1 MKRFALIGLGDFGL
15 SMLKELLKLTN
26 NIVLLDR
33 DRTLVETYRSRVRI
47 VRAIDVLD
55 EFTLCKMIPQDI
67 NAAVIDLGVKIE
79 SSIMITTFL
88 KKLEIADIVVK
99 AYSAEQGH
107 ILSSVGATH
116 VVLPDREAAKK
127 VTPMIAFDLLFNFMP
142 LSAQLAIAEM
152 AVHEDYVGRTLREV
166 DVRKNFSL
174 NIIAIRKRDAEDF
187 CFINDPEYCFEAND
201 VLLVAGSHKDIY
213 AQSQDKLAHT
223 HSFSDCFKQWFLT
236 S

>member
-142 LSAQLAIAEM
+142 LSAQL
-152 AVHEDYVGRTLREV
+152 D
-166 DVRKNFSL
+166 RKS
-174 NIIAIRKRDAEDF
+174 
-187 CFINDPEYCFEAND
+187 
-201 VLLVAGSHKDIY
+201 VV
-213 AQSQDKLAHT
+213 
-223 HSFSDCFKQWFLT
+223 
-236 S
+236 